1 MQQLALQSGGAG
13 VRDAGSSGLTA
24 RRLQR
29 CSRYLRRHASPGP
42 PGLGLC
48 RHPWENARLSE
59 FCVGE
64 LLLTGS
70 SRRREASVCASVG
83 EGEVWG
89 FPRGWYPGGS
99 LGVPKRVATNMSIS
113 MEAKMPWEPDQ
124 SEVLIF
130 LLSPSS
136 LCFST
141 TSSVLSENP
150 PPGELRLPGE
160 REDGRLLVSFHR
172 AYT

>member
-1 MQQLALQSGGAG
+1 MFTLFAK
-13 VRDAGSSGLTA
+13 A
-24 RRLQR
+24 RV
-29 CSRYLRRHASPGP
+29 PVP

-48 RHPWENARLSE
+48 RHRWENACLSE

-70 SRRREASVCASVG
+70 SRCREAWVCAFVG
-83 EGEVWG
+83 EGEVWGQG

-113 MEAKMPWEPDQ
+113 MEAKMPWEPDK

-141 TSSVLSENP
+141 PSSVLSENP
-150 PPGELRLPGE
+150 PPGELRLLGE